1 MNNIIL
7 LGAPGVGKG
16 TYGEKIAKILNLKIV
31 VMGNI
36 VREEAKKKTAFGK
49 KIKETIEKGYLLTDE
64 DITNI
69 LKNYLNNSKLKEGII
84 LDGYPRTINQA
95 EILESLIKV
104 NKVVYYFVSEKI
116 IVQRLSSRLIC
127 PKCKAVYNVLT
138 MPPKKA
144 GYCDND
150 NEKLIRRKDDEPE
163 SIKKRLKE
171 YEEKTAPLE
180 KFYEDKGIL
189 IKIKGE
195 GDPEKVIQ
203 KTIEKLKT

>member
-1 MNNIIL
+1 
-7 LGAPGVGKG
+7 
-16 TYGEKIAKILNLKIV
+16 
-31 VMGNI
+31 
-36 VREEAKKKTAFGK
+36 
-49 KIKETIEKGYLLTDE
+49 
-64 DITNI
+64 
-69 LKNYLNNSKLKEGII
+69 
-84 LDGYPRTINQA
+84 
-95 EILESLIKV
+95 
-104 NKVVYYFVSEKI
+104 
-116 IVQRLSSRLIC
+116 
-127 PKCKAVYNVLT
+127 